1 MNKIKI
7 LILAANPSDTD
18 KLELGQE
25 LLKLELLRQNSKFKE
40 SFELKFE
47 LAVQDD
53 DLQRALLDFQPDI
66 VHFCGHGEVDG
77 LFLCNQE
84 NKKQFVHAEAI
95 SNLFKLFADKVRC
108 VVLNACYTEDQAKM
122 ISEHIDYVVGMN
134 KAIGDEAAI
143 KFTTGFYNAVF
154 SGEDFKKAY
163 ELACNAIDLAN
174 IPEYATPVLQ
184 TRRQTFVPSFKH
196 DVFIS
201 FADADEKWAADFIVY
216 LTKQLKQKLQTADG
230 FQLYT
235 GNDFSQVEHSAT
247 LMVIASPAYCQQYQA
262 QLDVLKQQNKL
273 FFIEKEPCNP
283 RPEALKGFVP
293 TKFWR
298 YDDSEGMMFFNG
310 GDDYFVQAD
319 KLANEVANRLLEL
332 KKQHQSK
339 QRFEAE
345 HQAETEKTASI
356 EASVFLN
363 SAPEDLQL
371 SQYIK
376 SLLKKNGVKCVLEPM
391 PRTSNLSPQDM
402 RDDIEEKIL
411 GCDAVLV
418 LCEQT
423 TAVWASKQIMNCLKL
438 QRKGETSFRIVAV
451 HGGKNH
457 SDLGIDW
464 EKLKTY
470 LCPPQ
475 QVESYLQD
483 FIRELA

>member
-1 MNKIKI
+1 
-7 LILAANPSDTD
+7 
-18 KLELGQE
+18 
-25 LLKLELLRQNSKFKE
+25 
-40 SFELKFE
+40 
-47 LAVQDD
+47 
-53 DLQRALLDFQPDI
+53 
-66 VHFCGHGEVDG
+66 
-77 LFLCNQE
+77 
-84 NKKQFVHAEAI
+84 
-95 SNLFKLFADKVRC
+95 
-108 VVLNACYTEDQAKM
+108 
-122 ISEHIDYVVGMN
+122 
-134 KAIGDEAAI
+134 
-143 KFTTGFYNAVF
+143 
-154 SGEDFKKAY
+154 
-163 ELACNAIDLAN
+163 
-174 IPEYATPVLQ
+174 
-184 TRRQTFVPSFKH
+184 
-196 DVFIS
+196 
-201 FADADEKWAADFIVY
+201 
-216 LTKQLKQKLQTADG
+216 
-230 FQLYT
+230 
-235 GNDFSQVEHSAT
+235 
-247 LMVIASPAYCQQYQA
+247 
-262 QLDVLKQQNKL
+262 
-273 FFIEKEPCNP
+273 
-283 RPEALKGFVP
+283 LKGFVP

-298 YDDSEGMMFFNG
+298 YDDSKGMMFFNG
-310 GDDYFVQAD
+310 GDEYFVQAD

-345 HQAETEKTASI
+345 HQAETAKSASI

-371 SQYIK
+371 SQHIK

-475 QVESYLQD
+475 QVESYLQE